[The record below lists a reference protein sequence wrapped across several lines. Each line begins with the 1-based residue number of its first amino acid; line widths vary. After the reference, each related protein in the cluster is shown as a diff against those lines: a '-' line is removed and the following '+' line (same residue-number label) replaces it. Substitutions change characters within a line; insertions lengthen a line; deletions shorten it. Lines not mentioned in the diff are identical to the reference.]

1 MLQIRQLRNSNLS
14 QYIILIKMCFF
25 FGGGVLL
32 ENTFKFQVDFA
43 AHSYPFD
50 KYSLNTYYMVGA
62 ALVSREIIISNI

>member
-1 MLQIRQLRNSNLS
+1 
-14 QYIILIKMCFF
+14 MCFF
-25 FGGGVLL
+25 FWGGVLL

-50 KYSLNTYYMVGA
+50 KYSLNTYYMMGA